1 MLNMNDQTVNSD
13 LPAPDELLS
22 PLLDYLARRLRAET
36 EADLRP
42 FGLKIRH
49 VVALTVLRDLGERAQ
64 SQMSQ
69 ALGMDA
75 TGIVALLNDL
85 ESQDLI
91 ERRRAATDRRRHNV
105 VITAAGCRRLAEVEH
120 TVAGLERRMFD
131 LSDQETTALYQL
143 LQKATAAAA
152 GGPEEPVAGE
162 DCAR

>member
-1 MLNMNDQTVNSD
+1 MLTMTDQTVNND
-13 LPAPDELLS
+13 LSAPNALLS
-22 PLLDYLARRLRAET
+22 PLLDYLARRLRAEA

-64 SQMSQ
+64 SQMSE

-85 ESQDLI
+85 ESQGLI
-91 ERRRAATDRRRHNV
+91 ERRRAAQDRRRHNV
-105 VITAAGCRRLAEVEH
+105 VITGAGCHRLAEVEQAI
-120 TVAGLERRMFD
+120 AGLERRMFG
-131 LSDQETTALYQL
+131 LSDRETTALYQL

-152 GGPEEPVAGE
+152 GGPEESVAGE
-162 DCAR
+162 DCPH

>member
-1 MLNMNDQTVNSD
+1 MLNMNDQTVNND
-13 LPAPDELLS
+13 LSAPDELLS
-22 PLLDYLARRLRAET
+22 PLLDYLARRLRAEA
-36 EADLRP
+36 EADLHP

-64 SQMSQ
+64 SQMSE

-85 ESQDLI
+85 ESQNLI
-91 ERRRAATDRRRHNV
+91 ERRRAVQDRRRHNV
-105 VITAAGCRRLAEVEH
+105 VITGAGCRRLAEVEH
-120 TVAGLERRMFD
+120 TVAGLERRMFG
-131 LSDQETTALYQL
+131 LSGQETTALYQL